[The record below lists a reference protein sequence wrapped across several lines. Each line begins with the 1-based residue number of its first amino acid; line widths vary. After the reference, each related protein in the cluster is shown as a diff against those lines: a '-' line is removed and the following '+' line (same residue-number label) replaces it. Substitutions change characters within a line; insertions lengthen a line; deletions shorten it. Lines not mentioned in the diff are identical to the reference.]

1 MEPAALFD
9 SIVLAITHLG
19 SGPGVISLA
28 LLYAWWVDPA
38 GGRKLGVLLGLSW
51 LLNLSLKQVFSLP
64 RPFDAEVDAASD
76 LARAT
81 ARGPGFPSGHTQA
94 TATFWFFLA
103 GHRRNRWLLAFAFV
117 MVVLV
122 GLSRVWL
129 GVHYPMDI
137 LGGLA
142 VGVVLAWLGVRAP
155 EPPRLPLWSAPLWI
169 LAGMPL
175 VLAGEDFAAAAGL
188 TVGVL
193 LAPGDHKVPR
203 TRGQRLL
210 VAVGGLVVM
219 WGIYLLAGMAIDG
232 LPALAAGTAMAG
244 ETGVPPEAWAGYLRA
259 AVLTLFA
266 FGLWP
271 RWVLGRRAE
280 KAAPEP
286 EKEAEQEAEQP
297 PRQ

>member
-1 MEPAALFD
+1 MELAALLD
-9 SIVLAITHLG
+9 SLVLAITHLG

-38 GGRKLGVLLGLSW
+38 GGRKLGVLLGFSW
-51 LLNLSLKQVFSLP
+51 LLNLTLKELFALP
-64 RPFDAEVDAASD
+64 RPFDAEIDTASEA
-76 LARAT
+76 ARAT

-103 GHRRNRWLLAFAFV
+103 GHRRNRWLLGVAFV

-129 GVHYPMDI
+129 GVHYPLDV

-142 VGVVLAWLGVRAP
+142 AGVVLAWLGVRAP

-169 LAGMPL
+169 LAGMPV
-175 VLAGEDFAAAAGL
+175 VLTNESFAEAAGL
-188 TVGVL
+188 TVGMF
-193 LAPGDHKVPR
+193 LAPGDHRVPE
-203 TRGQRLL
+203 TRGRRLL
-210 VAVGGLVVM
+210 VAAGGLVVL
-219 WGIYLLAGMAIDG
+219 WGIYLLAGTAMEG
-232 LPALAAGTAMAG
+232 LPALAAGTALG
-244 ETGVPPEAWAGYLRA
+244 GGSGVPAETWGGYLRA

-271 RWVLGRRAE
+271 RWVLGRRVEEPPAE
-280 KAAPEP
+280 PADRPV
-286 EKEAEQEAEQP
+286 
-297 PRQ
+297 